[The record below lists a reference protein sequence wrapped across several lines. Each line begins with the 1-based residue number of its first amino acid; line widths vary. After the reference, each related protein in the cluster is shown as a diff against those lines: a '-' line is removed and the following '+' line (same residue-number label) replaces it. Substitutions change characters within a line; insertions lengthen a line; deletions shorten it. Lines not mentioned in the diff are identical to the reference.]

1 MGKAFDNAKLL
12 LTSITSLTI
21 LSSCAAS
28 SVLGVGGTD
37 FVVDLSQGKPEN
49 RERGPYV
56 YS

>member
-1 MGKAFDNAKLL
+1 MRYIKLL